1 MRMTAG
7 LVLCLTIFGEPQ
19 RVMAQ
24 SRTNYES
31 LVARSMN
38 FFSGDIRR
46 FGVSDPWP
54 TAVGSTMLCVR
65 PEVPDGRGGVA
76 PSSDYSMYEIRD
88 GRITAVIK
96 DQTLFGC
103 PNREYHRLEPVPK

>member
-65 PEVPDGRGGVA
+65 PEVPDGRGG
-76 PSSDYSMYEIRD
+76 R
-88 GRITAVIK
+88 RAV
-96 DQTLFGC
+96 L
-103 PNREYHRLEPVPK
+103 